1 MATKKAD
8 KDVRELSV
16 EEKLRMLFK
25 LQTVSSE
32 IDRIRNLRGEL
43 PLEVQ
48 DMEDE
53 LQGKQTRLEKIAEE
67 TSHMKAALQKFQTEI
82 ETAQRDIARDKERQN
97 DVHNSREYDD
107 LNKQIEY
114 NQLVIEA
121 AQKHINDL
129 NFRLQEKVQEKE
141 ETQRIIAERNED
153 LVAKKAEL
161 QTIIAETKADE
172 DRLRTEA
179 AEIEA
184 NFNDDY
190 LLTAFRRKRKNARN
204 GLAIVTIDR
213 DACGGCFNKIPA
225 QRQLDIRQRK
235 KVIVCEYCGR
245 ILVDRDLH
253 DEVLGIQHDDIDDE
267 QKADKK
273 KVRKSPAKK
282 D

>member
-141 ETQRIIAERNED
+141 DTQRIIAERNED

-190 LLTAFRRKRKNARN
+190 LLTASRRKRKNARN

>member
-141 ETQRIIAERNED
+141 DTQRIIAERNED

>member
-141 ETQRIIAERNED
+141 DTQRIIAERNED

-253 DEVLGIQHDDIDDE
+253 DEVLGIQHDDSDDE